1 MASNSGQTSI
11 RSHFAVHLEET
22 CLIIFP
28 YHASQLKPMRL
39 SHASASVGVQP
50 TAALTCSASCGGC
63 NSRKCGDSAGSE
75 PKKKKRVNLLYV
87 EALELSLLKAL
98 SVFMTLAPP
107 LKPIGRTKKFAFSIR
122 GNTLRAPVDRCR
134 VNFPTFSSPP
144 SRLCW
149 RPEVFSPPPPPS
161 ALAC

>member
-1 MASNSGQTSI
+1 MFDNLSISCITTQTHALIS
-11 RSHFAVHLEET
+11 
-22 CLIIFP
+22 CLC
-28 YHASQLKPMRL
+28 LCWCTDDCRL
-39 SHASASVGVQP
+39 

-63 NSRKCGDSAGSE
+63 NSRKCGDGAGSE

-122 GNTLRAPVDRCR
+122 GNTMRAPVDRCR

-149 RPEVFSPPPPPS
+149 RPEVFSPPPS